1 MDNTMKI
8 AAKATV
14 VDKTG
19 THLKLMKGGVLSAV
33 NESNLI
39 VAWVSN
45 RKQQTSIHEQ
55 HLTFSSRGFAR
66 ARHLQRSKKCSMH
79 LKNDAKNWVCRF
91 RRWWSSTIVAL
102 LKTSSSGH
110 CLRPTCV
117 WTSSIS
123 LTGQSA

>member
-45 RKQQTSIHEQ
+45 RKQQTSN
-55 HLTFSSRGFAR
+55 T
-66 ARHLQRSKKCSMH
+66 
-79 LKNDAKNWVCRF
+79 
-91 RRWWSSTIVAL
+91 
-102 LKTSSSGH
+102 
-110 CLRPTCV
+110 
-117 WTSSIS
+117 
-123 LTGQSA
+123 